1 MSNVLT
7 PSQIKVT
14 LPAQLHAYLKSKA
27 DKFGL
32 TMSTYVKNL
41 IIDDVKD
48 VNIPTFKMSKK
59 NEKIALQALKEHKEG
74 KTKKIDDVSTYLNS
88 L

>member
-1 MSNVLT
+1 MSSVT
-7 PSQIKVT
+7 TSSQIKVT
-14 LPAQLHAYLKSKA
+14 LPNQLYAYLRSKA

-32 TMSTYVKNL
+32 TTSTYVKNL

-48 VNIPTFKMSKK
+48 VDIPTFRMSPE
-59 NEKIALQALKEHKEG
+59 NEKIALQALKEHREG
-74 KTKKIDDVSTYLNS
+74 KSQKIDNIGEYLDN